1 VLDAGHAA
9 VLAHR
14 ADWDGSTI
22 LAMHS
27 FADERL
33 EARLRLEPGIEEAV
47 DLLEDGHLVP
57 DAEGAV
63 TVWLDPYG
71 YRWFRLR
78 RDRQRVA
85 P

>member
-1 VLDAGHAA
+1 

-22 LAMHS
+22 VAVHS

-33 EARLRLEPGIEEAV
+33 EARLQLEPEVEEAV
-47 DLLEDGHLVP
+47 DLLGGGHLVP
-57 DAEGAV
+57 DAGAL
-63 TVWLDPYG
+63 TIPLDPYG

-78 RDRQRVA
+78 RDGQRVA